1 LHLAAYDTR
10 WRRLQP
16 PDRAKSGIIFQNRD
30 KTRSSL
36 GRIPATGHI
45 GLMPTRQGS
54 FRFAQRAGSFAWETV
69 RGIQRPRL
77 LTHIVTFRCNARCQM
92 CDSWKRDGRT
102 DLDASAIEALYH
114 KLPKL
119 DAVRLTGGEP
129 FVRPDFARIATS
141 AQRIL
146 RPLALHITTNGFLT
160 TPIADYCGK
169 RDPEIPLQLL
179 VSLDGCEEN
188 HDRIR
193 GHKGAFRS
201 VMATLR
207 AVSALAKDGNIR
219 LSVNQTIV
227 DASGIEDIP
236 VLSDLLQELGATHQ
250 VVLAYEAS
258 GTYSEDW
265 SEETSRGQIGNF
277 TPLAKLDPAARERL
291 LSAMERIESGASPE
305 VRLAKSYYRKG
316 LSERLRGATAT
327 APPCAALGRHLRL
340 SPDGSVPVCQF
351 NPARVGDLS
360 RQDLAQVSSTA
371 VFREAREWVEKC
383 PGCWAECEVL
393 PSAIYSGD
401 LLRYGLGLGPRRT
414 VPAQQSEIQPASS
427 STPPTGVTAPSP
439 RTPERAKA

>member
-1 LHLAAYDTR
+1 MPIASTSV
-10 WRRLQP
+10 RL
-16 PDRAKSGIIFQNRD
+16 
-30 KTRSSL
+30 
-36 GRIPATGHI
+36 
-45 GLMPTRQGS
+45 
-54 FRFAQRAGSFAWETV
+54 AQRAGSLALEMV
-69 RGIQRPRL
+69 RGVHRPRL

-92 CDSWKRDGRT
+92 CDSWKRDGRS
-102 DLDASAIEALYH
+102 DLDASAIEAAYH

-129 FVRPDFARIATS
+129 FVRSDFARIATS

-160 TPIADYCGK
+160 GPILEYCRG
-169 RDPEIPLQLL
+169 RDPAVPLHLL

-193 GHKGAFRS
+193 GHKGAYRN

-207 AVSALAKDGNIR
+207 AVSAIRETGNIR

-227 DASGIEDIP
+227 EESGIADIQP
-236 VLSDLLQELGATHQ
+236 LSRLLEGLGVEHQ

-265 SEETSRGQIGNF
+265 NEESSRGQIGSF
-277 TPLAKLDPAARERL
+277 TPLAKLGPDSEKRL
-291 LSAMERIESGASPE
+291 LSAMEGLESGSSPE
-305 VRLAKSYYRKG
+305 VRLAKAYYRKG
-316 LSERLRGATAT
+316 LAERLGKAAAT

-340 SPDGSVPVCQF
+340 LPDGSVPVCQF
-351 NPARVGDLS
+351 NPARVGNLS
-360 RQDLAQVSSTA
+360 RQDLAEMSSTP
-371 VFREAREWVEKC
+371 VFREARDWVEKC

-401 LLRYGLGLGPRRT
+401 LFRFGLGLPPRRK
-414 VPAQQSEIQPASS
+414 VPARQSASQPASS

-439 RTPERAKA
+439 RIPERAKA

>member
-1 LHLAAYDTR
+1 
-10 WRRLQP
+10 
-16 PDRAKSGIIFQNRD
+16 
-30 KTRSSL
+30 
-36 GRIPATGHI
+36 
-45 GLMPTRQGS
+45 
-54 FRFAQRAGSFAWETV
+54 
-69 RGIQRPRL
+69 
-77 LTHIVTFRCNARCQM
+77 M

-102 DLDASAIEALYH
+102 DLDASAIEAIYH

-129 FVRPDFARIATS
+129 FVRSDFARIATS

-146 RPLALHITTNGFLT
+146 QPLALHITTNGFLT
-160 TPIADYCGK
+160 DPIVEYCRR
-169 RDPEIPLQLL
+169 RDPDVPLHLL

-188 HDRIR
+188 HDHIR
-193 GHKGAFRS
+193 GRKGAYRN
-201 VMATLR
+201 VLATLR
-207 AVSALAKDGNIR
+207 AVSTLGVERNIR

-227 DASGIEDIP
+227 DESGIEDILP
-236 VLSDLLQELGATHQ
+236 LSDLLEDLGAQHQ

-265 SEETSRGQIGNF
+265 SEESSRGQIGNF
-277 TPLAKLDPAARERL
+277 TPLAKLGPAARERL
-291 LSAMERIESGASPE
+291 LSAMETLETRSSPA

-316 LSERLRGATAT
+316 LAERLHSVAAT

-360 RQDLAQVSSTA
+360 RQDLREMSSTA
-371 VFREAREWVEKC
+371 AFREARDWVEKC

-401 LLRYGLGLGPRRT
+401 LLRYALGLGPRRK
-414 VPAQQSEIQPASS
+414 VPAQQSESQPASS
-427 STPPTGVTAPSP
+427 SSPPTGVTAPTP
-439 RTPERAKA
+439 RTPESAKA